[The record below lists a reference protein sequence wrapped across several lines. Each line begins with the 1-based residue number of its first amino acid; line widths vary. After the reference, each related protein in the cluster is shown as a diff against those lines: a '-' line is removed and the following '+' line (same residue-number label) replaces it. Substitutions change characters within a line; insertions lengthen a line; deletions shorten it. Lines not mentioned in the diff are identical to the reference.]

1 MTGNIVIRIAGRCG
15 AGILLSA
22 ISGASLAQRPSLQF
36 DEIIVTATT
45 SAEDPTLIAPDAAS
59 LLATPGDVNDPLKAL
74 LSLPGVTFG
83 GGDLDEPVIRGGG
96 PNDNLFLIDGAPVEN
111 LFHELSDSIVSPN
124 VLRTFDL
131 HAAAVAPAYGGAV
144 GGVIDI
150 SLRDP
155 SETNRRANVDL
166 SQLKSGLLLETPITD
181 NVSAY
186 GAYRHNLA
194 HFFLEEFERGNDA
207 LVFQMP
213 KSRDY
218 AGRVM
223 WRGADA
229 DIALTA
235 FGSWDLTEEVAR
247 DASLSGILG
256 EAETRRLDAQSL
268 RIRAALSDATRLTA
282 TLSHSRVNEDRRENN
297 GSFAER
303 NATVIAFRGAMEQS
317 VGAHQIVAG
326 VNHTHTD
333 NELGFRG
340 FLPLGGRF
348 EQRCGAAF
356 SAAPATLSETLQ
368 KTELYA
374 GVGFVVTERFI
385 VDLGLHGA
393 IDYFLNETLIEPR
406 IGASYDIHDTL
417 SVYARFGRHHAAPD
431 ARTLLIL
438 NTLAEQQESE
448 RSTQALIGQRWNVSG
463 GWAEGWRLQTEAWY
477 KDFKQTELIGTPAA
491 RKITGE
497 AYGLD
502 ILIAKPVSE
511 RLYGWMAL
519 SLSEGTFTDD
529 ATQLTVNNRFAPP
542 VSATVAASYAFD
554 GGWKIG
560 AKYRA
565 QSGDAFTPLVSVTAD
580 PVTGAPTPV
589 FGTPFSER
597 LRAYHRLDIR
607 LEKRAR
613 YSFGDVVY
621 YADIL
626 NVTDRENVAN
636 RDFPL
641 RNAIPDGA
649 NAPTILPDDEEGIPF
664 FVAFG
669 INVSF

>member
-1 MTGNIVIRIAGRCG
+1 MTGNIATRLALRCG
-15 AGILLSA
+15 AGIILSA
-22 ISGASLAQRPSLQF
+22 TGGAGLAQNASLQF
-36 DEIIVTATT
+36 DEIIVTATK
-45 SAEDPTLIAPDAAS
+45 SAADPTLIAPDAAS

-83 GGDLDEPVIRGGG
+83 GGDLDAPVIRGGG
-96 PNDNLFLIDGAPVEN
+96 PNDNLFLIDGVPVEN
-111 LFHELSDSIVSPN
+111 VFHELSDSIVSPN

-131 HAAAVAPAYGGAV
+131 HAAAVAPEYGGAV

-155 SETNRRANVDL
+155 SATNRRASVDL
-166 SQLKSGLLLETPITD
+166 SQLKSGALLETPITD
-181 NVSAY
+181 NIAAY

-207 LVFQMP
+207 LVFRMP

-223 WRGADA
+223 WRGADT

-235 FGSWDLTEEVAR
+235 FGSWDLTEEAAR

-256 EAETRRLDAQSL
+256 EAETRRLDAQSI
-268 RIRAALSDATRLTA
+268 RIRSALPEAIRLTA
-282 TLSHSRVNEDRRENN
+282 TLSHSRLNEDRRENN
-297 GSFAER
+297 GAFSER
-303 NATVIAFRGAMEQS
+303 NATVIAFRGAVEQPIS
-317 VGAHQIVAG
+317 AHHLTIG
-326 VNHTHTD
+326 IHHTHAD
-333 NELGFRG
+333 NELDFRG
-340 FLPLGGRF
+340 FLPLCDRF
-348 EQRCGAAF
+348 ERNCGAAF
-356 SAAPATLSETLQ
+356 AGEPATLDETFQ

-374 GVGFVVTERFI
+374 DGKFAITERFTA
-385 VDLGLHGA
+385 DLGLHGA
-393 IDYFLNETLIEPR
+393 IDHFLDETFVEPR
-406 IGASYDIHDTL
+406 IGAAYRLQNDL
-417 SVYARFGRHHAAPD
+417 SLYARFGRHHAAPN

-438 NTLAEQQESE
+438 NTVAERQQSE
-448 RSTQALIGQRWNVSG
+448 RSTQALVGQRWDIG
-463 GWAEGWRLQTEAWY
+463 AGWRLQTEAWY
-477 KDFKQTELIGTPAA
+477 KDFKQTELIGAPAA

-502 ILIAKPVSE
+502 VLVGKPVSK
-511 RLYGWMAL
+511 RFYGWAAL
-519 SLSEGTFTDD
+519 SLSEGTFMDE
-529 ATQLTVNNRFAPP
+529 AARLTVDNRFAPP
-542 VSATVAASYAFD
+542 VSATVAASYAFE
-554 GGWKIG
+554 GGWKVG

-565 QSGDAFTPLVSVTAD
+565 QSGDAFTPLLSVAVD
-580 PVTGAPTPV
+580 PVTGAPTPT
-589 FGTPFSER
+589 FGAPFSER

-607 LEKRAR
+607 VEKRAR
-613 YSFGDVVY
+613 YGFGDVLY

-641 RNAIPDGA
+641 RNTIPDGVG
-649 NAPTILPDDEEGIPF
+649 APTILPDDEEGIPF

-669 INVSF
+669 VNFSF